1 MVFKKMMRAL
11 GVGGPSVDT
20 VLDRADTVPGAV
32 LTGQVHIAGGD
43 HPVDIEHVALG
54 LVTRVEVESGDNEY
68 DTTIEF
74 QRAMAGGRFQVGAGQ
89 NYSLPF
95 QLQVPWET
103 PLTAVFGQH
112 LHGMTLGV
120 RTELSVAKAVDK
132 GDLDGI
138 AVLPLPSQERVLQ
151 GFGSLGFHFK
161 RADLE
166 RGQIRGVRQT
176 LPFYQEIE
184 FHPPQQ
190 LYGRVNEVEL
200 TFVTSPGG
208 MSVIIEADKRGG
220 VFHSGHDAIGRFDVT
235 HEQAEKMD
243 WAAQI
248 SSWIGRF

>member
-32 LTGQVHIAGGD
+32 LTGQVHILGGD
-43 HPVDIEHVALG
+43 HEVDIEHVALG
-54 LVTRVEVESGDNEY
+54 LVTRVEVESGDSEY
-68 DTTIEF
+68 DTTVEF
-74 QRAMAGGRFQVGAGQ
+74 QRVLAGGRFRVAGGQ
-89 NYSLPF
+89 NHSLPF
-95 QLQVPWET
+95 QLQIPWET
-103 PLTAVFGQH
+103 PLTTVFGQH

-151 GFGSLGFHFK
+151 GFGTLGFQFK

-166 RGQIRGVRQT
+166 RGQIRGTRQT

-184 FHPPQQ
+184 FHPPQR

-200 TFVTSPGG
+200 TFVTSPQG
-208 MSVIIEADKRGG
+208 MSVVIEADKRGG
-220 VFHSGHDAIGRFDVT
+220 IFHSGHDSIGRFDVT

-248 SSWIGRF
+248 GTWIGRF